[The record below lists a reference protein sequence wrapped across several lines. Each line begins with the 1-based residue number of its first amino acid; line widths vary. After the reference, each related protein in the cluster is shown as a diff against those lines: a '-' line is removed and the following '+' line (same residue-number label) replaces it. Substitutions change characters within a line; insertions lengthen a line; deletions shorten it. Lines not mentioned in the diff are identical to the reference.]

1 MDKIHLKICGVMK
14 PDDATKLAEM
24 GVEYIGLNFIG
35 ESTRRIEIE
44 TAMKIVSP
52 LKASPVK
59 TVALFRDQP
68 LEYIT
73 ETVSRVQPAM
83 VQLHGSEHHSYVD
96 SFKVPV
102 IKSVPVGQNASPNE
116 IHEYMR
122 HYSVEYYLLDRETQ
136 GLGEGVDL
144 KLAKLLIDTNQK
156 KIILAGGITPD
167 NIDEIL
173 SQVQPFGIDISSG
186 IRTDNEIDFTKV
198 ERVIKSIRSGS

>member
-1 MDKIHLKICGVMK
+1 MGRIHLKICGVMNSE
-14 PDDATKLAEM
+14 DATKLAEM
-24 GVEYIGLNFIG
+24 GVDYIGLNFIG

-44 TAMKIVSP
+44 TAMAIVSA
-52 LKASPVK
+52 LKASTVK

-68 LEYIT
+68 LDYIT
-73 ETVSRVQPAM
+73 ETVSRVQPTM
-83 VQLHGSEHHSYVD
+83 VQLHGSEHRSYINAI
-96 SFKVPV
+96 KVPA
-102 IKSVPVGQNASPNE
+102 IKAVPIGRNARYE
-116 IHEYMR
+116 EVEEYMKR
-122 HYSVEYYLLDRETQ
+122 YSVEYYLLDRETQ

-144 KLAKLLIDTNQK
+144 KLAKLLIDTNQQ

-186 IRTDNEIDFTKV
+186 IRTKNQINFTKV

>member
-1 MDKIHLKICGVMK
+1 MNSE
-14 PDDATKLAEM
+14 DATKLAEM
-24 GVEYIGLNFIG
+24 GVDYIGLNFIG

-44 TAMKIVSP
+44 TAMAIVSA
-52 LKASPVK
+52 LKASTVK

-68 LEYIT
+68 LDYIT
-73 ETVSRVQPAM
+73 ETVSRLQPAM
-83 VQLHGSEHHSYVD
+83 VQLHGSEHHSYINAL
-96 SFKVPV
+96 KVPV
-102 IKSVPVGQNASPNE
+102 IKVVPIGRDATHEEVE
-116 IHEYMR
+116 EYMKR
-122 HYSVEYYLLDRETQ
+122 YAAEYYLLDRETQ
-136 GLGEGVDL
+136 GKGEGVDL
-144 KLAKLLIDTNQK
+144 KLAKLLIDTNQQ